1 MFPVK
6 STKRARAVSLE
17 SILDAT
23 DCIKPFPFEK
33 YDRELRNNK
42 SLIGDSVFYFSGK
55 SLTSDIVEPTS
66 TSFKPRRLPSGISR
80 STSVVRIVLNYL

>member
-17 SILDAT
+17 STLDT
-23 DCIKPFPFEK
+23 PIDCIQPFPFEK
-33 YDRELRNNK
+33 YDKELRKSYNK

-55 SLTSDIVEPTS
+55 SLPTDIVEPTS
-66 TSFKPRRLPSGISR
+66 TSFESRRLPSNISR
-80 STSVVRIVLNYL
+80 STSVVIIV